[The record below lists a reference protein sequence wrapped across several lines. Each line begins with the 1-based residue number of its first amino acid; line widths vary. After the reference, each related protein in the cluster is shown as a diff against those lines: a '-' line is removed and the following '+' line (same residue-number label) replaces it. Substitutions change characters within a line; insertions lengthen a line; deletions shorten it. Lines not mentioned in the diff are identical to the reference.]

1 MIFGHNTN
9 VALGNVKYHVQTEDA
24 GITNALI
31 DTTVYAGGRVLHRRT
46 NSYLDLLP
54 LNPDR
59 EEALKLRLDDQ
70 HRQVIEEIRSGALY
84 LPPPTQSQSRPPSP
98 FASGSQTHDFG
109 AVTGNSAVS
118 GTAPVATGAPQH
130 VPQNPP
136 VAVPPPV
143 HLQTPPKNP
152 AAPTPPVAPTLT
164 LELRN
169 AKSWLNGKQATLE
182 LIVKDH
188 DGRPVSDANITASI
202 AGAAEPANFFGES
215 DKLGEA
221 RIEFE
226 MPRLGDGAIALIIEA
241 SHRDAKG
248 HLRFQLRARQRVPVA

>member
-24 GITNALI
+24 GIASALI

-84 LPPPTQSQSRPPSP
+84 LPPPTQSQARPPSP

-109 AVTGNSAVS
+109 AATGNNAVS
-118 GTAPVATGAPQH
+118 GTAPIATGAQQQVPENPQ
-130 VPQNPP
+130 
-136 VAVPPPV
+136 VAVPPAAHAPTA
-143 HLQTPPKNP
+143 QKNS
-152 AAPTPPVAPTLT
+152 AAPAPPIAPTLT
-164 LELRN
+164 LDLRN
-169 AKSWLNGKQATLE
+169 AKSWLNGKHATLQ
-182 LIVKDH
+182 LSVKGH
-188 DGRPVSDANITASI
+188 DGLPVPDANITASI

-215 DKLGEA
+215 DELGEA
-221 RIEFE
+221 QIEFE
-226 MPRLGDGAIALIIEA
+226 MPRLGDAAIALVIEA
-241 SHRDAKG
+241 VHRDAKG
-248 HLRFQLRARQRVPVA
+248 HLRFQLRARQRVPVG

>member
-118 GTAPVATGAPQH
+118 GADPVPAA
-130 VPQNPP
+130 
-136 VAVPPPV
+136 
-143 HLQTPPKNP
+143 TPPQPVQNAVAPP
-152 AAPTPPVAPTLT
+152 APPIAPTLA
-164 LELRN
+164 LELKN
-169 AKSWLNGKQATLE
+169 AKSWLSGKHATLQ
-182 LIVKDH
+182 LSVKSPE
-188 DGRPVSDANITASI
+188 GLPVADANITASI

-215 DKLGEA
+215 DALGEA
-221 RIEFE
+221 QIQFE
-226 MPRLGDGAIALIIEA
+226 MPRLGDAAIALVIEA
-241 SHRDAKG
+241 VHRGAKG